1 MMEASGTME
10 VESFDIQKLVIY
22 RPEVEKDAAIVGCT
36 MQNNWYGLHGL
47 QSDDAIKE
55 LQIAGIR
62 EFEVAKALLQGHKEK
77 LSQKIPSEAGGAF
90 V

>member
-1 MMEASGTME
+1 MEGSGTME

-22 RPEVEKDAAIVGCT
+22 RPEVEKDAAMAGCT
-36 MQNNWYGLHGL
+36 IQNNLYGL
-47 QSDDAIKE
+47 QSDDAIKDP
-55 LQIAGIR
+55 QIVGIR

-77 LSQKIPSEAGGAF
+77 LSQKIPSESGGVAF